1 MFGQSRRQ
9 RAFSAGGRAS
19 VIAIFLTFAIAT
31 AITLVLSLGSTDRLQ
46 NQATVVE
53 VIARQRTL
61 AERYV
66 SEVLLVRAGRV
77 ADPSVTAS
85 VMARTVHALLNGG
98 VAPEMAGDD
107 DTYTLSPV
115 AGTAIRRQLSEE
127 GLLVTDLAAY
137 GSAFLSHRPLN
148 RVPETAGEAIIL
160 RDPLDHLRELAAL
173 TSQTALDAS
182 RSVARQADSDTMNAR
197 TLQIALQLGELLL
210 SLLLASVLFTTTRR
224 QSAHFR
230 SLVTSSTDF
239 VCVLGT
245 RGCKYAGRS
254 LSRLLGE
261 TESELLGGGLRTHV
275 HEDDRAT
282 FDEVQRTAQPRVT
295 MLRVRGASGEWR
307 HLEAHATDLR
317 SDRRLR
323 GVMISARD
331 VTERI
336 ELERELS
343 RQAHRDAFGSQLIEA
358 LEMVDEELGAHDV
371 VRRAMVEISADAPT
385 ELLLADSSRAN
396 LSRVVHNPG
405 AEPPGCSVKS
415 PFSCLAVRRGQPV
428 SFESSGALN
437 ACPMLRDRPAGPCSA
452 VCVPV
457 SFMGRA
463 LGVLHTT
470 GPEGQ
475 VATGEQIAQ
484 LTTLATQAGAR
495 IGTVRAFE
503 KTQLQAATDSL
514 TGLINRRTFE
524 ARVRELIGDQRPFAL
539 VVADLDHFKR
549 INDTHGHEAGDR
561 ALRLFAQIARQDLR
575 DGDLLARWGGEE
587 FVFALADIDRAAAVS
602 VLNRIRTNLADSF
615 TGDAPRF
622 TASFGVTDSSAA
634 SDIERLVQI
643 ADAGLYTSKQ
653 EGRDRVTIGH
663 ADPELP
669 PRAVDEVYAAP
680 QRGAVLRPLLHEA
693 ADEEQPRPTGLEI
706 R

>member
-1 MFGQSRRQ
+1 MLGHGRRP
-9 RAFSAGGRAS
+9 FSGGRALIIS
-19 VIAIFLTFAIAT
+19 IFLTFGLAT
-31 AITLVLSLGSTDRLQ
+31 GVTLVFSLRATDSLEH
-46 NQATVVE
+46 QATVVE

-61 AERYV
+61 AERYL
-66 SEVLLVRAGRV
+66 SEVMLVRAGRT

-85 VMARTVHALLNGG
+85 IMAGTVQALLYGG
-98 VAPEMAGDD
+98 VAPEVAGDD
-107 DTYTLSPV
+107 DSYALSPV
-115 AGTAIRRQLSEE
+115 SGAAIRRQLVAD
-127 GLLVTDLAAY
+127 GQLVHDLAAY
-137 GSAFLSHRPLN
+137 GSALLAHRSLAA
-148 RVPETAGEAIIL
+148 VPQTAGEAITL
-160 RDPLDHLRELAAL
+160 SDPLARLRELAAL

-182 RSVARQADSDTMNAR
+182 RSVARQADGDTAR
-197 TLQIALQLGELLL
+197 ARMLTVALQLGELIL
-210 SLLLASVLFTTTRR
+210 SLLLASALFATTRR

-230 SLVTSSTDF
+230 SLVTSSSDF
-239 VCVLGT
+239 VWVLGS
-245 RGCKYAGRS
+245 RGCTYASRS
-254 LSRLLGE
+254 VSRLLGDA
-261 TESELLGGGLRTHV
+261 ESELLGDGLRRHI

-282 FDEVQRTAQPRVT
+282 FDAVQSSGEPRVA
-295 MLRVRGASGEWR
+295 MFRVRNAADEWR
-307 HLEAHATDLR
+307 HLEAHVTDLR
-317 SDRRLR
+317 ADRRLR
-323 GVMISARD
+323 GVMVSARD

-336 ELERELS
+336 ELEQELS

-358 LEMVDEELGAHDV
+358 LEMVDEERGAHDV
-371 VRRAMVEISADAPT
+371 VRRAMTEISAEAPM
-385 ELLLADSSRAN
+385 ELLLSDSSRAN
-396 LSRVVHNPG
+396 LARVVNNPG
-405 AEPPGCSVKS
+405 AEPPGCRVKS

-437 ACPMLRDRPAGPCSA
+437 ACPMLRDRATGACSA

-470 GPEGQ
+470 GPDGHG
-475 VATGEQIAQ
+475 ASREQIEQ

-524 ARVRELIGDQRPFAL
+524 QRVRELIGQERPFAL
-539 VVADLDHFKR
+539 AVGDLDHFKR

-561 ALRLFAQIARQDLR
+561 ALRLFAQVSRTVLR

-587 FVFALADIDRAAAVS
+587 FVFALTDLDRHGAVG
-602 VLNRIRTNLADSF
+602 VLERLRLSLADAFS
-615 TGDAPRF
+615 GDAPRF
-622 TASFGVTDSSAA
+622 TASFGVTDSAESP
-634 SDIERLVQI
+634 DLERLLQI

-653 EGRDRVTIGH
+653 DGRDRITIGH

-669 PRAVDEVYAAP
+669 CEEAVEPYNGAA
-680 QRGAVLRPLLHEA
+680 LRPLLHEA
-693 ADEEQPRPTGLEI
+693 ADDEEPRPTGLEI